1 MNCKSHPGTMP
12 LLFALILSFHLQGI
26 ASRCVDTVFGEDL
39 QPLPPGVE
47 RCSFPSGILKPDIS
61 PPGMGGNSIEGGDS
75 RIVGGRPSAP
85 RPYGGGSS
93 APHSQEDNPF
103 QFGRPSR
110 PWQPGNPMGP
120 TFGDH
125 GQDGGPRPYEPWGA
139 TQHDGGTP
147 EKSPSGFII
156 RHNTPNGHP
165 RPAWK
170 EPGIPYIPT
179 PKEWGGTY
187 VPASKAPPKA
197 RPNAPYGT
205 PYGGGAGSH
214 ASGQLYD
221 GESIAS
227 GPRGRD
233 DGSYGPI
240 PEALQPWE
248 EQGRGNQPPTNPC
261 VPKC

>member
-1 MNCKSHPGTMP
+1 MNCKSHPGMMP
-12 LLFALILSFHLQGI
+12 LLLALILSFHLQGI

-47 RCSFPSGILKPDIS
+47 RCSFPNGILKPDVS

-85 RPYGGGSS
+85 GNYGGGSS
-93 APHSQEDNPF
+93 APHSQEDNPS

-110 PWQPGNPMGP
+110 PWWPGNPMGP
-120 TFGDH
+120 NFGNPA
-125 GQDGGPRPYEPWGA
+125 QGGRPRPYEPWGA
-139 TQHDGGTP
+139 AQHEGGTP
-147 EKSPSGFII
+147 ERPPSGFTI
-156 RHNTPNGHP
+156 RENTPNGHP
-165 RPAWK
+165 RPVWK

-179 PKEWGGTY
+179 AKEWGGTY

-197 RPNAPYGT
+197 RPNVPYGG
-205 PYGGGAGSH
+205 PYGGGADSH
-214 ASGQLYD
+214 SSDKLYD

-227 GPRGRD
+227 GPRGTD

-240 PEALQPWE
+240 PEALQPWR
-248 EQGRGNQPPTNPC
+248 EQGRDSQSPTNPC
-261 VPKC
+261 IPQC